1 MSAARGS
8 LSGPTVAFGLG
19 LIAFSVGLWTL
30 APWVALVVV
39 GAGAMVGAV
48 LAAMPREEA

>member
-1 MSAARGS
+1 MSAIRAS
-8 LSGPTVAFGLG
+8 LSAPTAVFGAG
-19 LIAFSVGLWTL
+19 LIAFALGLWAL

-48 LAAMPREEA
+48 LAAMPRKER